1 MRLILLG
8 PPGSGKGTQGV
19 RLAERLG
26 VPQISTGDL
35 FRKNLAESTEL
46 GRKAQEYMSK
56 GQLVPDKLVLDMV
69 DDRLKQGDT
78 AKGFILDGFPRTIPQ
93 ADGLG
98 TMLEA
103 HGTKIDHVVLIDL
116 DDEEIVG
123 RLSAR
128 RTCSKCGAIYHLIAS
143 PPKKENVCDKCGSV
157 GTLEQRED
165 DVPETI
171 RKRLVVY
178 HDQTQPL
185 VDYYSKAGLLRTVD
199 GAQSPTKVAQDIVRA
214 VDA

>member
-19 RLAERLG
+19 RLADRIG

-35 FRKNLAESTEL
+35 FRKNLAESTAL

-56 GQLVPDKLVLDMV
+56 GQLVPDELVLDMV
-69 DDRLKQGDT
+69 DDRLKVGDT

-98 TMLEA
+98 KMLEA
-103 HGTKIDHVVLIDL
+103 HGTHIDHVVLIDL

-143 PPKKENVCDKCGSV
+143 PPKQANVCDKCGAV

-185 VDYYSKAGLLRTVD
+185 VVYYEKAGLLRTVD
-199 GAQSPTKVAQDIVRA
+199 GAQTPDKVAQDIVDA
-214 VDA
+214 VGA

>member
-26 VPQISTGDL
+26 LPQISTGDL
-35 FRKNLAESTEL
+35 FRKNISENTAL

-56 GQLVPDKLVLDMV
+56 GLLVPDDLVLDMV
-69 DDRLKQGDT
+69 DDRLTQDDT
-78 AKGFILDGFPRTIPQ
+78 ANGFILDGFPRTIPQ

-98 TMLEA
+98 KILEMY
-103 HGTKIDHVVLIDL
+103 GVGIDHVVFINL
-116 DDEEIVG
+116 DDEEIIG

-128 RTCSKCGAIYHLIAS
+128 RTCSHCGAIYHLVTS
-143 PPKKENVCDKCGSV
+143 PPKQANVCDKCGSV
-157 GTLEQRED
+157 DTLTQRED

-171 RKRLVVY
+171 RERLVVY

-185 VDYYSKAGLLRTVD
+185 VDYYERAGLLRTVD
-199 GAQSPTKVAQDIVRA
+199 GAQSPDQVAQDVVRA
-214 VDA
+214 VSA